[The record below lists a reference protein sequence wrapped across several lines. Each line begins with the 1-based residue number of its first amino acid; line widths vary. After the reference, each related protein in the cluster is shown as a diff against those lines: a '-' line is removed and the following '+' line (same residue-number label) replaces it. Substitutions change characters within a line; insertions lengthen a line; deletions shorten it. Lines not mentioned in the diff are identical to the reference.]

1 MLFKNNS
8 YFLSNF
14 SDDLSHMGLN
24 NNNISA
30 KQEPDDRSPA
40 SSPLPSHQHYRV
52 SPASSMHLDSDSVA
66 SQHPNSTSLAQH
78 PHPAVERTS
87 GSGSTRTSSPK
98 DRSDHHHHRE
108 LSEELL
114 GKIAA
119 NRRNQSNSPENH
131 QNNPEPQAE
140 DLSNKSSRGGSPL
153 NSQQTVNPSQT
164 SASNQN
170 RYHPYCH
177 SEIMIKSE

>member
-1 MLFKNNS
+1 
-8 YFLSNF
+8 
-14 SDDLSHMGLN
+14 MGLN

-40 SSPLPSHQHYRV
+40 SSPLQNHQHYRV
-52 SPASSMHLDSDSVA
+52 SPVSSMHLDSDSAA
-66 SQHPNSTSLAQH
+66 SQHPNSAPSAHH
-78 PHPAVERTS
+78 PTAADRTS

-98 DRSDHHHHRE
+98 DSRSEHHHHHRE

-119 NRRNQSNSPENH
+119 NRQNQSNSPNS
-131 QNNPEPQAE
+131 QNNQEPQAE

-170 RYHPYCH
+170 RYHPYCLGFRNYDQ
-177 SEIMIKSE
+177 I

>member
-1 MLFKNNS
+1 
-8 YFLSNF
+8 
-14 SDDLSHMGLN
+14 MGLN
-24 NNNISA
+24 NDNISY

-40 SSPLPSHQHYRV
+40 SSSLPSHQHYRV
-52 SPASSMHLDSDSVA
+52 SQASSVHLDSNAVA
-66 SQHPNSTSLAQH
+66 SQYPNSTSLAQH

-119 NRRNQSNSPENH
+119 NRRNRSNSPENH